1 MSSMYGGDF
10 QGGWAPEGQP
20 DHVRPDSRASHAS
33 HLTGLMD
40 TFGQPDETFR
50 QPAPEE
56 VTGEAEITWL
66 QTRTEHLHTH
76 YGGQQATLDS
86 INQLAGHVNT
96 ITQYSHSIHRDTQAL
111 TTAIPAVQPTQPVV
125 PQLTGVNRPA
135 PPPPTIQTSTTRT
148 SGGIKLAKPDKFDG
162 KDKSKSKAF
171 RVAITQYLRAVYP
184 HATVDE
190 QILFIIS
197 YLEGA
202 ALDWLQPFQEADI
215 DPRLPVTFLHNLQSF
230 WSVFDKQFGEINW
243 AENHRQKFHR
253 IKQKKS
259 VQDFVTGFQ
268 TYSQILGYGDT
279 VLQDLIYDKLSDYIK
294 DAMLNQGYD
303 PYAPTTTLQ
312 NVMDRALYIDARI
325 DAYKPTKRSNQL
337 SSNQRTTGPSNSN
350 QQDKLAKGDNVY
362 MYGQDRRTV
371 KGKIIDISKGP
382 DGKNVPTVQW
392 QGNRGTSQMPFPALK
407 QDTRTGNTGNI
418 GTNRVPPPPPTR
430 DTRGPGPMDLD
441 ANSKGKG
448 SMYCNNCKGKGH
460 FAKDCPSKPMSG
472 FAVEVEEPKS
482 DKEELKDN
490 A

>member
-33 HLTGLMD
+33 HLTGFTE

-56 VTGEAEITWL
+56 VTGRDVLNAIQALRAQMNTRFTNIETEITRL
-66 QTRTEHLHTH
+66 QARTEYLHNH
-76 YGGQQATLDS
+76 YGAQQATMDGL
-86 INQLAGHVNT
+86 NQLGGHVNT
-96 ITQYSHSIHRDTQAL
+96 IQRYAHDIHRDTQAL
-111 TTAIPAVQPTQPVV
+111 LTTAPTQPVV
-125 PQLTGVNRPA
+125 QQLTGVNRPA
-135 PPPPTIQTSTTRT
+135 PPPPIQTSTTRA

-215 DPRLPVTFLHNLQSF
+215 DPRSPVAFLHNLPSF
-230 WSVFDKQFGEINW
+230 WSEFDKRFGEINR
-243 AENHRQKFHR
+243 AENYRQKFHE

-259 VQDFVTGFQ
+259 VQDFVTEFQ

-279 VLQDLIYDKLSDYIK
+279 VLRDLFYDKLSDYIK

-303 PYAPTTTLQ
+303 PYATTTTLQ
-312 NVMDRALYIDARI
+312 NVVDRALYIDARI
-325 DAYKPTKRSNQL
+325 DAYKPTKKSNQS
-337 SSNQRTTGPSNSN
+337 SSNQRTAGPSNSN

-362 MYGQDRRTV
+362 MYGQDGKTV
-371 KGKIIDISKGP
+371 KGKIIEISKGP
-382 DGKNVPTVQW
+382 DGKN
-392 QGNRGTSQMPFPALK
+392 
-407 QDTRTGNTGNI
+407 
-418 GTNRVPPPPPTR
+418 
-430 DTRGPGPMDLD
+430 
-441 ANSKGKG
+441 
-448 SMYCNNCKGKGH
+448 
-460 FAKDCPSKPMSG
+460 
-472 FAVEVEEPKS
+472 
-482 DKEELKDN
+482 
-490 A
+490 